1 MSGQKRILII
11 DDEVPIREL
20 LAEALGRVGY
30 QIDGVGSGADA
41 LQAVRDQIYDA
52 AILDFKLPDMDGL
65 QVHRELRQMDE
76 ELAQN
81 TLFISGH
88 GQTDQNIGYYS
99 TYGVGFLSKP
109 FNIEEVVD
117 ALESLW
123 MVEESY

>member
-11 DDEVPIREL
+11 DDEAPIRDL
-20 LAEALGRVGY
+20 LSEALTRVGY
-30 QIDGVGSGADA
+30 IVDGVGSGADTM
-41 LQAVRDQIYDA
+41 QAVRDQIYDA
-52 AILDFKLPDMDGL
+52 AILDFKLPDMDGMQL
-65 QVHRELRQMDE
+65 HRELRQMDE

-88 GQTDQNIGYYS
+88 GQTDQNLGYYS

-109 FNIEEVVD
+109 FNIAEVID

-123 MVEESY
+123 AVEESY